1 MKIKMKDP
9 RILARFIYLQAS
21 SFYSHPSFWTF
32 DGLVNF
38 PRDLTSRIF
47 VKSDIKTH
55 LILSFRSHTCSP
67 SILPEI
73 PPEIPPDT
81 SQMTSLPSL
90 PAV

>member
-1 MKIKMKDP
+1 MKIKVKDP

-47 VKSDIKTH
+47 VKSDIKGKV
-55 LILSFRSHTCSP
+55 LSLCLSRR
-67 SILPEI
+67 LR
-73 PPEIPPDT
+73 
-81 SQMTSLPSL
+81 L
-90 PAV
+90 A